1 MPVDLVLIE
10 GFKKADHVKL
20 EVHRNELGKD
30 LICHNDPKICM
41 VASHVDH
48 TGHPVPLYDINEYDA
63 VKDFIIEHLKIK
75 VT

>member
-41 VASHVDH
+41 VASHVVVTCFH
-48 TGHPVPLYDINEYDA
+48 VPFFDIIDYY
-63 VKDFIIEHLKIK
+63 VKRLKSY
-75 VT
+75 